1 MKERRSM
8 KINSKMLSIPPYIS
22 TSWENVISLQVEDIS
37 GKLIIFLKNNAV
49 VSIPHL
55 SKEVIEEAF
64 NAHSD
69 FIESLSKPVPPLKQ
83 QMGFNVGV
91 MPSGFMQETLGPI
104 MGHDPKQK
112 ESPDLPSEV
121 INKVANVAKA
131 LSVEIEAFNLPSD
144 EPHCNCPYCQIARA
158 IQGKQNP
165 NKIPDID
172 NSLKETEILEGELKF
187 REWDIKQLEKELYDV
202 TNPNDASE
210 HYQVF
215 LGHPIGCTCGKSN
228 CEHIRAVLNT

>member
-1 MKERRSM
+1 M
-8 KINSKMLSIPPYIS
+8 KINSKILSIPPYIS
-22 TSWENVISLQVEDIS
+22 TSWENVISLQVEETS
-37 GKLIIFLKNNAV
+37 GKLIIFLKNNAA
-49 VSIPHL
+49 VSIPNL
-55 SKEVIEEAF
+55 SKDLINEVF
-64 NAHSD
+64 QVHTN
-69 FIESLSKPVPPLKQ
+69 FLESLSKPSFSPKP
-83 QMGFNVGV
+83 QMGFNLGV
-91 MPSGFMQETLGPI
+91 MPQGFIQEALGPI
-104 MGHDPKQK
+104 MGHDAKQK
-112 ESPDLPSEV
+112 NSPDLPSDV
-121 INKVANVAKA
+121 INKVASVAKA
-131 LSVEIEAFNLPSD
+131 LSVEIEGFNLPSD

-172 NSLKETEILEGELKF
+172 NSLKETEVLEGELKF

-202 TNPNDASE
+202 TNPNDVSE